1 MNDITFLKRVSLF
14 FSYLPKTIKET
25 FIWFLFS
32 YLIPLL
38 NIGLIWAI
46 QGNKFTMSINI
57 YSIIIITNACFF
69 TSLYH
74 LAFDYEKDSNNSKNE
89 KDRKLVKTINLVT
102 YVATV
107 VLFTVTIIQTE
118 KSFEIFNIQIFKIGA
133 FLTFAIAL
141 FLGLISKYDE
151 IEALGLEPAK
161 IGKAQSETKIGNKK
175 IKL

>member
-1 MNDITFLKRVSLF
+1 
-14 FSYLPKTIKET
+14 
-25 FIWFLFS
+25 
-32 YLIPLL
+32 
-38 NIGLIWAI
+38 
-46 QGNKFTMSINI
+46 MSIDI

-74 LAFDYEKDSNNSKNE
+74 LAFDSEKANNHSKSE

-118 KSFEIFNIQIFKIGA
+118 KSFEIFNIQVFKMGA
-133 FLTFAIAL
+133 FLTFVIAL

-151 IEALGLEPAK
+151 IEAMGLERAK
-161 IGKAQSETKIGNKK
+161 TGKAQSETRISNKK